1 MPLNQTVDTDPR
13 LTESGFGSMLK
24 PASEII
30 EETKSADKDSVKYFD
45 AEDAT
50 SDTP

>member
-1 MPLNQTVDTDPR
+1 VPLNQTVDTDPR
-13 LTESGFGSMLK
+13 LTESGFGSILK
-24 PASEII
+24 PGEII
-30 EETKSADKDSVKYFD
+30 EETKSSDKDSVKYFD